1 MFRVKLLSA
10 AVGLMSLSITACG
23 DSAKTEDPRTQPPLV
38 RVVSV
43 QGASNTSLTFTGTV
57 ASRIESD
64 LGFRVAGKIQE
75 RLVDKGQNVK
85 AGQPLMLIDP
95 EDLGLQARAQEQ
107 AVAAAKAR
115 ANQTAADERR
125 YRGLVSTGAIS
136 ASAYDQVKAQAA
148 TAQADLRA
156 AIAQANVA
164 RNATNYA
171 VLRADVNGTVMD
183 TLAEPGQVVSAGQT
197 VIRLARAGQREAVI
211 SLPETLRPK
220 IGSEATASLYGDP
233 RSTSV
238 KATLRQLSD
247 FADPLTRT
255 FEARYV
261 LDSPLSLAPLG
272 STVSVKI
279 HEEDSVQG
287 IVVPNAAI
295 YDAGKGPGV
304 WRVIGKPAKVSW
316 TPVKI
321 VSLGSESVVVN
332 GELRPDNR
340 IVALGAH
347 LLHDGEQ
354 VRPLIMSAPDV
365 KETANE

>member
-1 MFRVKLLSA
+1 MFREKLLSV

-23 DSAKTEDPRTQPPLV
+23 DPAQTEDPRTQPPLV
-38 RVVSV
+38 RVASV
-43 QGASNTSLTFTGTV
+43 RSTSNTSLTFTGTV

-75 RLVDKGQNVK
+75 RLVNQGQNVK

-95 EDLGLQARAQEQ
+95 EDLDLQARAQEQ

-115 ANQTAADERR
+115 AHQTAEDERR
-125 YRGLVSTGAIS
+125 YRSLVGTGAIS
-136 ASAYDQVKAQAA
+136 ASEYDQVKAQAA
-148 TAQADLRA
+148 TAQADLKA
-156 AIAQANVA
+156 AVAQANVA
-164 RNATNYA
+164 RNAKNYA
-171 VLRADVNGTVMD
+171 VLKADADGTVMD

-197 VIRLARAGQREAVI
+197 VVRLAHAGQREAVI

-220 IGSEATASLYGDP
+220 TGSEATASVYGDS
-233 RSTSV
+233 RTAV

-247 FADPLTRT
+247 SADPITRT

-279 HEEDSVQG
+279 HEENSAQG
-287 IVVPNAAI
+287 ITIPTGAI
-295 YDAGKGPGV
+295 HDAGKGPGV
-304 WRVIGKPAKVSW
+304 WRVVGKPAKVAW

-321 VSLGSESVVVN
+321 ISLGSESVVVS
-332 GELRPDNR
+332 GALEPDNQ

-354 VRPLIMSAPDV
+354 IRSLIISEPGV
-365 KETANE
+365 KGTVNE

>member
-1 MFRVKLLSA
+1 MFRVKLLSV
-10 AVGLMSLSITACG
+10 AVGLMSLFITACG
-23 DSAKTEDPRTQPPLV
+23 DSAQTEDPRTQPPLV
-38 RVVSV
+38 RVASV
-43 QGASNTSLTFTGTV
+43 QSTSNTSLTFTGTV
-57 ASRIESD
+57 ASRVESD

-85 AGQPLMLIDP
+85 AGQPLMLIDS
-95 EDLGLQARAQEQ
+95 EDLSLQARAQEQ

-115 ANQTAADERR
+115 ANQTAEDERR
-125 YRGLVSTGAIS
+125 YRGLVETGAIS

-148 TAQADLRA
+148 TAQADLKA

-171 VLRADVNGTVMD
+171 VLKADADGTVMD

-197 VIRLARAGQREAVI
+197 VVRLARAGQREAVI
-211 SLPETLRPK
+211 NLPETLRPRT
-220 IGSEATASLYGDP
+220 GSEAMASLYGDP
-233 RSTSV
+233 RTSV
-238 KATLRQLSD
+238 NAILRQLSD
-247 FADPLTRT
+247 SADPLTRT

-279 HEEDSVQG
+279 HEEDSVRG
-287 IVVPNAAI
+287 IIVPAGAI
-295 YDAGKGPGV
+295 HDAGKGPGV
-304 WRVIGKPAKVSW
+304 WRVVGKPAKVLW

-321 VSLGSESVVVN
+321 ISLGSESVVVN
-332 GELRPDNR
+332 GDVGTNNQ

-354 VRPLIMSAPDV
+354 VRPLLMSAPGV
-365 KETANE
+365 KETENE

>member
-1 MFRVKLLSA
+1 MFRVKLLSV

-23 DSAKTEDPRTQPPLV
+23 DSAQTEDPRTQPPLV
-38 RVVSV
+38 RVASV
-43 QGASNTSLTFTGTV
+43 QGTSTTSLTFTGTV
-57 ASRIESD
+57 ASRVESD

-75 RLVDKGQNVK
+75 RLVNQGQNVK

-95 EDLGLQARAQEQ
+95 EDLGLQAKAQEQ

-115 ANQTAADERR
+115 ANQTAEDERR
-125 YRGLVSTGAIS
+125 YRGLVGTGAIS

-156 AIAQANVA
+156 AIARANVA

-171 VLRADVNGTVMD
+171 VLRADADGTVMD

-197 VIRLARAGQREAVI
+197 VIRLARAGQREAII

-220 IGSEATASLYGDP
+220 TGSEATASLYGDP
-233 RSTSV
+233 RTSV

-247 FADPLTRT
+247 SADPLTRT

-279 HEEDSVQG
+279 HEEDSAQG
-287 IVVPNAAI
+287 ITVPAGAI
-295 YDAGKGPGV
+295 HDAGKGPGV
-304 WRVIGKPAKVSW
+304 WRVVGKPAKAAW

-321 VSLGSESVVVN
+321 VSLGSESVVVKSALKPGN
-332 GELRPDNR
+332 Q

-354 VRPLIMSAPDV
+354 VRPLLMSEPGV

>member
-1 MFRVKLLSA
+1 MFRVKLLSV

-23 DSAKTEDPRTQPPLV
+23 DSAQTEDPRTKPPLV
-38 RVVSV
+38 RVTSV
-43 QGASNTSLTFTGTV
+43 QSASNTSLAFTGTV
-57 ASRIESD
+57 ASRVESD

-75 RLVDKGQNVK
+75 RLVNQGQNVK

-115 ANQTAADERR
+115 ANQTAEDERR
-125 YRGLVSTGAIS
+125 YRNLVSTGAIS

-148 TAQADLRA
+148 TAQAELRA

-171 VLRADVNGTVMD
+171 VLRADADGTVMD

-197 VIRLARAGQREAVI
+197 VVRLAHAGQREAVI

-220 IGSEATASLYGDP
+220 TGSGATASLYGDP
-233 RSTSV
+233 RTAV

-247 FADPLTRT
+247 SADPLTRT

-272 STVSVKI
+272 RTVSVKI
-279 HEEDSVQG
+279 HEEHSAQG
-287 IVVPNAAI
+287 ITVPTGAI
-295 YDAGKGPGV
+295 HDAGNGPGV
-304 WRVIGKPAKVSW
+304 WRVGGKPAKVAW

-321 VSLGSESVVVN
+321 VTLGSESVVVS
-332 GELRPDNR
+332 GALEPDSQ

-354 VRPLIMSAPDV
+354 VRPLIISEPGV

>member
-1 MFRVKLLSA
+1 MFRVKLLSV

-23 DSAKTEDPRTQPPLV
+23 DSAQTEDPRTKPPLV
-38 RVVSV
+38 RVTSV
-43 QGASNTSLTFTGTV
+43 QSASNTSLAFTGTV
-57 ASRIESD
+57 ASRVESD

-75 RLVDKGQNVK
+75 RLVNQGQNVK

-115 ANQTAADERR
+115 ANQTAEDERR
-125 YRGLVSTGAIS
+125 YRNLVSTGAIS

-148 TAQADLRA
+148 TAQAELRA

-171 VLRADVNGTVMD
+171 VLRADADGTVMD

-197 VIRLARAGQREAVI
+197 VVRLAHAGQREAVI

-220 IGSEATASLYGDP
+220 TGSGATASLYGDP
-233 RSTSV
+233 RTAV

-247 FADPLTRT
+247 SADPLTRT

-279 HEEDSVQG
+279 HEEHSAQG
-287 IVVPNAAI
+287 ITVPTGAI
-295 YDAGKGPGV
+295 HDAGNGPGV
-304 WRVIGKPAKVSW
+304 WRVGGKPAKVAW

-321 VSLGSESVVVN
+321 VTLGSESVVVS
-332 GELRPDNR
+332 GALEPDSQ

-347 LLHDGEQ
+347 LLHDGKQ
-354 VRPLIMSAPDV
+354 VRPLIISEPGV

>member
-1 MFRVKLLSA
+1 MFRVKLLSV

-23 DSAKTEDPRTQPPLV
+23 DSAQTEDPRTKPPLV
-38 RVVSV
+38 RVTSV
-43 QGASNTSLTFTGTV
+43 QSASNTSLAFMGTV
-57 ASRIESD
+57 ASRVESD
-64 LGFRVAGKIQE
+64 LGFRVAGKIQA
-75 RLVDKGQNVK
+75 RLVNQGQNVK

-115 ANQTAADERR
+115 ANQTAEDERR
-125 YRGLVSTGAIS
+125 YRNLVSTGAIS
-136 ASAYDQVKAQAA
+136 ASAYDQAKAQAA
-148 TAQADLRA
+148 TAQAELRA

-171 VLRADVNGTVMD
+171 VLRADADGTVMD

-197 VIRLARAGQREAVI
+197 VVRLAHAGQREAVI

-220 IGSEATASLYGDP
+220 TGSGATARLYGDP
-233 RSTSV
+233 RTAV

-247 FADPLTRT
+247 SADPLTRT

-279 HEEDSVQG
+279 HEEHSAQG
-287 IVVPNAAI
+287 ITVPTGAI
-295 YDAGKGPGV
+295 HDAGNGPGV
-304 WRVIGKPAKVSW
+304 WRVGGKPAKVAW

-321 VSLGSESVVVN
+321 VTLGSESVVVS
-332 GELRPDNR
+332 GALEPDSQ

-354 VRPLIMSAPDV
+354 VRPLIISEPGV

>member
-1 MFRVKLLSA
+1 MFRVKLLSV
-10 AVGLMSLSITACG
+10 AVGLMSLSTTACG
-23 DSAKTEDPRTQPPLV
+23 DSAQTEDPRTKPPLV
-38 RVVSV
+38 RVTSV
-43 QGASNTSLTFTGTV
+43 QSASNTSLAFTGTV
-57 ASRIESD
+57 ASRVESD

-75 RLVDKGQNVK
+75 RLVNQGQNVK

-115 ANQTAADERR
+115 ANQTAEDERR
-125 YRGLVSTGAIS
+125 YRNLVSTGAIS

-148 TAQADLRA
+148 TAQAELRA

-171 VLRADVNGTVMD
+171 VLRADADGTVMD

-197 VIRLARAGQREAVI
+197 VVRLAHAGQREAVI

-220 IGSEATASLYGDP
+220 TGSGATASLYGDP
-233 RSTSV
+233 RTAV

-247 FADPLTRT
+247 SADPLTRT

-279 HEEDSVQG
+279 HEEHSAQG
-287 IVVPNAAI
+287 ITVPTGAI
-295 YDAGKGPGV
+295 HDAGNGPGV
-304 WRVIGKPAKVSW
+304 WRVGGKPAKVAW

-321 VSLGSESVVVN
+321 VTLGSESVVVS
-332 GELRPDNR
+332 GALEPDSQ

-354 VRPLIMSAPDV
+354 VRPLIISEPGV

>member
-1 MFRVKLLSA
+1 MFRVKLLSV

-23 DSAKTEDPRTQPPLV
+23 DPAQTEDPRTQPPLV

-43 QGASNTSLTFTGTV
+43 QGAVNTSLTFTGTV

-64 LGFRVAGKIQE
+64 LGFRVAGKILE

-115 ANQTAADERR
+115 ANQTAEDERR
-125 YRGLVSTGAIS
+125 YKSLIGTGAIS
-136 ASAYDQVKAQAA
+136 ASAYDQVKAQAV
-148 TAQADLRA
+148 TAQADLKA
-156 AIAQANVA
+156 AMAQADVA
-164 RNATNYA
+164 RNAKNYA
-171 VLRADVNGTVMD
+171 VLKADADGTVMD
-183 TLAEPGQVVSAGQT
+183 TLAEPGQVVSAGQA
-197 VIRLARAGQREAVI
+197 VVRLARAGQREAVI
-211 SLPETLRPK
+211 SLPETLRPVT
-220 IGSEATASLYGDP
+220 GSEATASLYGDP
-233 RSTSV
+233 RTSV

-247 FADPLTRT
+247 SADPLTRT

-261 LDSPLSLAPLG
+261 LNAPLSLAPLG

-279 HEEDSVQG
+279 HEEDSAQG
-287 IVVPNAAI
+287 MTVPNGAVF
-295 YDAGKGPGV
+295 DAGKGPGV
-304 WRVIGKPAKVSW
+304 WRVEGKPAKVSW

-321 VSLGSESVVVN
+321 VSLGRESVVVEGN
-332 GELRPDNR
+332 IGLQDP

-354 VRPLIMSAPDV
+354 VRPALMSEPDV
-365 KETANE
+365 KGPANE